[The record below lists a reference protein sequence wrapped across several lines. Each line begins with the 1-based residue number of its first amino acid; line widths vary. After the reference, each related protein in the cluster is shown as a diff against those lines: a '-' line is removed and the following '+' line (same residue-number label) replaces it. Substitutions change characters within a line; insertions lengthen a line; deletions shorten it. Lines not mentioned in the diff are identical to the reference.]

1 MPEAS
6 QSGGDLVTNSTI
18 GAGDQRDRYTF
29 CVHVPSSTPDGRR
42 HQDRIVLGRY
52 ARGMDLLETRDL
64 VYFVAVAEELH
75 FGRAA
80 QKVGIAQ
87 PALSRAIA
95 RLERRLGVALLYR
108 TSRNVELTA
117 AGKVLLREATR
128 ALDAVAGAA
137 CRTRRAVEDAHLVL
151 AMKAGTDAGVI
162 DQIVCSF
169 RSDPAAVPVE
179 IVHSVDQRIVML
191 RDGRAD
197 LALLHRPNND
207 LTGLHTLD
215 LITETQIAVLAPDHP
230 LASRAALSVSD
241 LIGEPIARWPETAP
255 GPGTDNRPLIRDT
268 GHLTHLAATRRAVA
282 LLPAS
287 AAGQVP
293 RSLSCLPV
301 LDAEPTT
308 SVLAWLPET
317 DSPALAAFLHHARDI
332 ASAANLDRT
341 SRRTDNAATTA
352 NCCTPPIR
360 PTRSTT
366 A

>member
-1 MPEAS
+1 
-6 QSGGDLVTNSTI
+6 
-18 GAGDQRDRYTF
+18 
-29 CVHVPSSTPDGRR
+29 
-42 HQDRIVLGRY
+42 
-52 ARGMDLLETRDL
+52 MDLLETRDL

-87 PALSRAIA
+87 PALSRAVA
-95 RLERRLGVALLYR
+95 RLERRLGVTLLYR

-117 AGKVLLREATR
+117 AGKVLWREATR

-137 CRTRRAVEDAHLVL
+137 CRTRRAGVDARLVL
-151 AMKAGTDAGVI
+151 AMKAGTDAGLI
-162 DQIVCSF
+162 DRILCCF

-207 LTGLHTLD
+207 LTGLQTLD

-230 LASRAALSVSD
+230 LASRAALSMSD

-268 GHLTHLAATRRAVA
+268 GQFTHLAATRRAVA

-287 AAGQVP
+287 AASQVP
-293 RSLSCLPV
+293 RGLPCLPV
-301 LDAEPTT
+301 SDAEPTT

-317 DSPALAAFLHHARDI
+317 ESPALDAFLHHARDI
-332 ASAANLDRT
+332 ASTADRDQT
-341 SRRTDNAATTA
+341 SQRAVDVATTEIRR
-352 NCCTPPIR
+352 TPPIR

>member
-1 MPEAS
+1 
-6 QSGGDLVTNSTI
+6 
-18 GAGDQRDRYTF
+18 
-29 CVHVPSSTPDGRR
+29 
-42 HQDRIVLGRY
+42 
-52 ARGMDLLETRDL
+52 MDLLETRDL

-95 RLERRLGVALLYR
+95 RLERRLGVTLLYR
-108 TSRNVELTA
+108 TSRKVELTA
-117 AGKVLLREATR
+117 AGKTLWREGAR

-137 CRTRRAVEDAHLVL
+137 LRTRRAGVDAHLVL
-151 AMKAGTDAGVI
+151 AMKAGTDAGMI
-162 DQIVCSF
+162 DRILCSF

-207 LTGLHTLD
+207 LTGLQTLD

-230 LASRAALSVSD
+230 LASRAVLSMAD

-255 GPGTDNRPLIRDT
+255 GPGTDNRPLIRDIGQFT
-268 GHLTHLAATRRAVA
+268 HLTATRRAIA

-293 RSLSCLPV
+293 RSLPCLPV
-301 LDAEPTT
+301 SDAEPTT

-317 DSPALAAFLHHARDI
+317 NPPALDAFLHHARDI
-332 ASAANLDRT
+332 ASTANRDQT
-341 SRRTDNAATTA
+341 SQRADDLATTEIRRM
-352 NCCTPPIR
+352 PPIR
-360 PTRSTT
+360 PTRSTI